1 MQNTFVSLSAHASIM
16 IMVEIHRLGFGTLYL
31 NFFNLNLLPVSKYV
45 DFVEINTTVREDL
58 NSEFWLLLLEGFKG
72 ICN

>member
-1 MQNTFVSLSAHASIM
+1 MQNTFVSLSAHAFIM
-16 IMVEIHRLGFGTLYL
+16 IMVEIHRLGFRTLYL
-31 NFFNLNLLPVSKYV
+31 NFFNLDLLPVSKYV
-45 DFVEINTTVREDL
+45 DFVEINTTVREDF